1 MVPLCNKT
9 KGMAVKKTIAIVGAT
24 EGKGIAIAYKLAET
38 NYRLLLISDDENRA
52 TEILMDIKIKFP
64 NAEAEI
70 IGCEK
75 EACWEADIII
85 LAVSYYFKKE
95 VIEKIKE
102 VATQKIVV
110 SISDNYTSFTLDSTA
125 ELQTLLPYSRVVN
138 IFNDTEII
146 KTFIAG
152 NDGEALQTISDMV
165 RSAGFDNILIN
176 NMSRNKT
183 LDISNI

>member
-1 MVPLCNKT
+1 M
-9 KGMAVKKTIAIVGAT
+9 
-24 EGKGIAIAYKLAET
+24 
-38 NYRLLLISDDENRA
+38 
-52 TEILMDIKIKFP
+52 
-64 NAEAEI
+64 
-70 IGCEK
+70 
-75 EACWEADIII
+75 
-85 LAVSYYFKKE
+85 
-95 VIEKIKE
+95 
-102 VATQKIVV
+102 ATQKIVV
-110 SISDNYTSFTLDSTA
+110 SISDHYTSFTLDSTA

-138 IFNDTEII
+138 IFNNTEII

>member
-1 MVPLCNKT
+1 
-9 KGMAVKKTIAIVGAT
+9 MAVKKTIAIAGAT
-24 EGKGIAIAYKLAET
+24 GGKGIAIAYQLAET
-38 NYRLLLISDDENRA
+38 DSRLLLISRDEMRL

-85 LAVSYYFKKE
+85 LVVSYYSQKE
-95 VIEKIKE
+95 IIEKIKE

-110 SISDNYTSFTLDSTA
+110 SIPDDYTSFTLDSTA
-125 ELQTLLPYSRVVN
+125 KLQTLLPYSRVVN
-138 IFNDTEII
+138 FFNDTERI
-146 KTFIAG
+146 KNFIAG
-152 NDGEALQTISDMV
+152 NDGEALQTFSDMV
-165 RSAGFDNILIN
+165 RSEGFDNILIN